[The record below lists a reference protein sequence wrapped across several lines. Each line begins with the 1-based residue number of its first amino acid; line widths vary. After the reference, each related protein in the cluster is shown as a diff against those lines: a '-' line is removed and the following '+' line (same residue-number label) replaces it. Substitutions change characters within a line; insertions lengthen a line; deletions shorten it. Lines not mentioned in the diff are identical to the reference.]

1 MPSTAVQD
9 TKNVQPVTGKL
20 YYLNISSILIVFIID
35 ALHQAALSMPNIPN
49 PSNVLPLSLNNL
61 SSTTQVP
68 SITSVSMGP
77 PISYEQPEIVNEL
90 KKEYHLRYM
99 RDVGT
104 PQMPLLAG
112 DGPQRTPIQVKV
124 G

>member
-35 ALHQAALSMPNIPN
+35 VLHQAALPMPNIPK

-68 SITSVSMGP
+68 SITSVSMAP
-77 PISYEQPEIVNEL
+77 PIPYEKPEILNKPKE
-90 KKEYHLRYM
+90 EYHLRYM

-104 PQMPLLAG
+104 RQMPLLAS
-112 DGPQRTPIQVKV
+112 DGAQRTPIQVKV